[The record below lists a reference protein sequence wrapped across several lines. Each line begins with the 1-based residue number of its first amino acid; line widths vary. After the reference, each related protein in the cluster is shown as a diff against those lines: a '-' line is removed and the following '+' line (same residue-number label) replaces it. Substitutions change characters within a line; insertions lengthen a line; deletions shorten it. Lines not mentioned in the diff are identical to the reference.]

1 MIRTFTALFLPD
13 DIRDQVGELV
23 ESLRRDGGEVKWV
36 SPELLHLT
44 VRFFGDLDEDAVER
58 VEVVTGQ
65 VAEMVAP
72 IRTRIVGAG
81 TFPPRGRPRV
91 YWLGLQRG
99 RESLVQLGETLNRA
113 YRGAGLGEADRPLSP
128 HLTIGRARP
137 PRRGRRQPPSPPPPR
152 LRDFGRLTFQT
163 PEFIFQ
169 TVSVVRSELSP
180 HGPTYTPLAE
190 YLLTGQG

>member
-1 MIRTFTALFLPD
+1 MIRTFSALFLPD
-13 DIRDQVGELV
+13 DIRQEVAELV
-23 ESLRRDGGEVKWV
+23 ESFRREGGEVKWV
-36 SPELLHLT
+36 APELLHLT
-44 VRFFGDLDEDAVER
+44 VRFFGDLDEEAMER
-58 VEVVTGQ
+58 VQVVTGQ

-72 IRTRIVGAG
+72 IRTRIAGAG

-91 YWLGLQRG
+91 YWLGLERG
-99 RESLVQLGETLNRA
+99 QEALVQLGETLNRA
-113 YRGAGLGEADRPLSP
+113 YQGAGLGEADRPLAP

-137 PRRGRRQPPSPPPPR
+137 PRRGRRPSPAPAR
-152 LRDFGRLTFQT
+152 LRAFARLTFAT

-169 TVSVVRSELSP
+169 TVSVVRSDLAP